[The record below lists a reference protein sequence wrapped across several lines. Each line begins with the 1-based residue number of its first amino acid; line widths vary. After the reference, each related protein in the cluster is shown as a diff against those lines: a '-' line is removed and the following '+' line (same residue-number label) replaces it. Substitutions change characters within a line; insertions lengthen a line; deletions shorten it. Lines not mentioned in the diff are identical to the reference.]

1 MPSNSESHFTA
12 NGNTRERGNYYSL
25 LNMSK
30 RIIHLAG
37 LDGRDGDT
45 ILSVAACLNYTG
57 ETEAVISL
65 AKTRRQNVHSFDA
78 KGYRSKRQPEGG

>member
-1 MPSNSESHFTA
+1 MPSNSESHFTV

-57 ETEAVISL
+57 KQKPSYHSPRSAAECRFI
-65 AKTRRQNVHSFDA
+65 RRKRH
-78 KGYRSKRQPEGG
+78 RSKRQPEGG